1 METRKHVIDVE
12 QVKLYVLIMNDMRDP
27 KIEMCS
33 IVAVST
39 SLEALQRWEHDQ
51 RAPELWRDGRY
62 GKTYSYLTD
71 LEWKNPV
78 SMDPINYER
87 DPFGQGVKI
96 EWIDIRQLEDIMHNN
111 NWIFVNEDY

>member
-1 METRKHVIDVE
+1 MEIRKHVIEVE
-12 QVKLYVLIMNDMRDP
+12 QVKLYILIMNDMRDP

-51 RAPELWRDGRY
+51 RAPEQWRDGRY
-62 GKTYSYLTD
+62 NKTYSHFTD

-78 SMDPINYER
+78 SMDPDCLDI
-87 DPFGQGVKI
+87 FGQGVKI